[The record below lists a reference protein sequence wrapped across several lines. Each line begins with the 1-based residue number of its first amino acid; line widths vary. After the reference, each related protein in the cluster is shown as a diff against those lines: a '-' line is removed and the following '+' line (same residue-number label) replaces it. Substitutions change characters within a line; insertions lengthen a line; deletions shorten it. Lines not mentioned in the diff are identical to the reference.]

1 MAQESP
7 WQKRAFHS
15 GENDKHFEVL
25 DDDVDVDDDDDD
37 DNEDDDDDNE
47 DVNDDYLD
55 RTVEALESNHPGDAW
70 MPL

>member
-7 WQKRAFHS
+7 WQKHAFHS

-37 DNEDDDDDNE
+37 DNEDD
-47 DVNDDYLD
+47 NDDYLD

>member
-25 DDDVDVDDDDDD
+25 DDDVDVDDDDD
-37 DNEDDDDDNE
+37 
-47 DVNDDYLD
+47 NDDYLD

>member
-7 WQKRAFHS
+7 WQKHAFHS

-25 DDDVDVDDDDDD
+25 DDDVDVDDDDD
-37 DNEDDDDDNE
+37 
-47 DVNDDYLD
+47 NDDYLD

>member
-25 DDDVDVDDDDDD
+25 DDDVDVDDD
-37 DNEDDDDDNE
+37 N
-47 DVNDDYLD
+47 NDDYLD

>member
-25 DDDVDVDDDDDD
+25 DDDVDVDDDD
-37 DNEDDDDDNE
+37 
-47 DVNDDYLD
+47 NDDYLD